1 LLIYVKYSFTNVFKH
16 YNTAFYSS
24 SSLLLLQKIKYSK
37 KGKFTKSHVIISS
50 LLKYICSLVV
60 DVMNKADLQK
70 NIGFIVATSLV
81 IGTVIGSGIFM
92 KPGIVIASAGN
103 STMAL
108 WAWVIGGIITL
119 ASGLTIAEVS
129 AKIPK
134 TGGLYAYLEEVYGKF
149 WGFLCG
155 WVQTIIYG
163 PAVIGALGLYFGSLF
178 VSLFGL
184 SGYAQT
190 IFGIISVLFLSV
202 VNVLGTQYGGFIQ
215 SLLTFAKLVPIVL
228 IVVFGMWQGDV
239 PVFGMESESSQTI
252 SMGAAVLATLWAY
265 DGWINV
271 GFVAGEM
278 KNPAKTLPKA
288 IIAGTVIVMIAY
300 LTVNIAMLHVLPAS
314 KIVELG
320 PNAAKEAATIL
331 FGNIG
336 GKLIA
341 IGIIISIFGAL
352 NGKILT
358 FPRIPFAMAK
368 DGLLPGAKWLSRVHP
383 KFKTPV
389 QATALQTVIAIIMM
403 LVSNPDH
410 LTDIAIFI
418 VFLFYG
424 LAFCAVFLLRK
435 NEKSND
441 NLYKVPL
448 YPITPIIAILG
459 TLYIVGSTLINNP
472 LDSMLSI
479 LIALAG
485 APVYKILTYKKEKNI
500 MQKAS

>member
-1 LLIYVKYSFTNVFKH
+1 
-16 YNTAFYSS
+16 
-24 SSLLLLQKIKYSK
+24 
-37 KGKFTKSHVIISS
+37 
-50 LLKYICSLVV
+50 
-60 DVMNKADLQK
+60 MNKADLQK

-92 KPGIVIASAGN
+92 KPGSVIALAGD

-129 AKIPK
+129 VKIPK

-163 PAVIGALGLYFGSLF
+163 PAVIGALGLYFGSL
-178 VSLFGL
+178 VASLFGF
-184 SGYAQT
+184 SDNSKT
-190 IFGIISVLFLSV
+190 IIGIISVIFLCI
-202 VNVLGTQYGGFIQ
+202 VNLLGTQYGGFVQ
-215 SLLTFAKLVPIVL
+215 SLSTFGKLVPIAL
-228 IVVFGMWQGDV
+228 IAVFGIWQGDV

-265 DGWINV
+265 DGWMNV

-288 IIAGTVIVMIAY
+288 IITGIIIVMIAY
-300 LTVNIAMLHVLPAS
+300 LSVNIAMLHTLPAN

-320 PNAAKEAATIL
+320 PNAAKEAATLL
-331 FGNIG
+331 FGEMG

-341 IGIIISIFGAL
+341 IGILISIFGAL

-358 FPRIPFAMAK
+358 FPRIPFAMAEDK
-368 DGLLPGAKWLSRVHP
+368 LLPGAKWLSRIHP

-389 QATALQTVIAIIMM
+389 QATVLQLVIAIIMM
-403 LVSNPDH
+403 LAGNPDR
-410 LTDIAIFI
+410 LSDIAIFT

-424 LAFCAVFLLRK
+424 LAFYAVFLLRK
-435 NEKSND
+435 NGTD
-441 NLYKVPL
+441 NNHLYKVPL
-448 YPITPIIAILG
+448 YPVTPMIAILG
-459 TLYIVGSTLINNP
+459 AIYIVGSTLIYNP
-472 LDSMLSI
+472 VDSLFSIFLS
-479 LIALAG
+479 LSGL
-485 APVYKILTYKKEKNI
+485 PVYKMIKS
-500 MQKAS
+500 QKTKTTVRKVS